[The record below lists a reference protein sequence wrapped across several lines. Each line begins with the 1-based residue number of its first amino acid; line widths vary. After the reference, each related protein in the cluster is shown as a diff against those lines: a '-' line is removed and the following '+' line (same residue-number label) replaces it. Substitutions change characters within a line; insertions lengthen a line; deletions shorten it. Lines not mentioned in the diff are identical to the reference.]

1 MKRPDL
7 RRLFG
12 VSIAA
17 ARLVGCADRC
27 GFETIDVRVTAAEA
41 TDAGSDCLRFCP
53 DKFAEARIHS
63 CFTYPLD
70 GGLTITT
77 GTVGVSCSCCND
89 VGGCGR
95 RPFGLRPPGP
105 VAAGSALGTFL
116 GRMAHLEAA
125 AVPAFQRLAVELSV
139 HGAPAG
145 LVAQALQSAQDE
157 RRHAD
162 MVCALAVHFG
172 GAVAPVEI
180 EVFRVR
186 PMAEMVAENA
196 AEGCARETY
205 GALAAAWMASAAAD
219 ADIRNT
225 FASIARDELR
235 HAELS
240 WDIAAWGGLPASIY
254 ENGLE
259 SLRIGI
265 SARPPSEISRLA
277 GVPAP
282 EDAYRLWREIRA

>member
-41 TDAGSDCLRFCP
+41 TDAGSDCLRVCP
-53 DKFAEARIHS
+53 DKF
-63 CFTYPLD
+63 
-70 GGLTITT
+70 
-77 GTVGVSCSCCND
+77 
-89 VGGCGR
+89 
-95 RPFGLRPPGP
+95 
-105 VAAGSALGTFL
+105 
-116 GRMAHLEAA
+116 
-125 AVPAFQRLAVELSV
+125 
-139 HGAPAG
+139 
-145 LVAQALQSAQDE
+145 
-157 RRHAD
+157 
-162 MVCALAVHFG
+162 
-172 GAVAPVEI
+172 AVAPVEI